1 MKYAYEKLME
11 DNDLTLSELPSDA
24 RHGINQLKKIEKS
37 IKMVQGR
44 GKSVSNDIMEQIRV
58 NDKWIVRE
66 ILDYIEDKDIDR
78 GELPNSAEDVIED
91 LHEETSDDTT
101 QPDTIG
107 LKVDKE
113 LKSLFEAGKT
123 LLTGEEIRDNAR
135 NTFEVIFDTYAK
147 DGENGVVTTY
157 YALIE
162 NAEGNFILTKK

>member
-11 DNDLTLSELPSDA
+11 ENNLTLSELPSDA
-24 RHGINQLKKIEKS
+24 KQGINQIKKIEKA
-37 IKMVQGR
+37 IKMVQSR
-44 GKSVSNDIMEQIRV
+44 GKSISKDVIEQVRV

-66 ILDYIEDKDIDR
+66 ILDYLEDKDVER

-91 LHEETSDDTT
+91 LNETSSNDTLAT
-101 QPDTIG
+101 DAIG
-107 LKVDKE
+107 LKIDKE
-113 LKSLFEAGKT
+113 LKALFDAGKT
-123 LLTGEEIRDNAR
+123 LLTGEDIRNNAR

>member
-11 DNDLTLSELPSDA
+11 ENNLTLSELPSDA
-24 RHGINQLKKIEKS
+24 KQGINQIKKIEKA
-37 IKMVQGR
+37 IKMVQSR
-44 GKSVSNDIMEQIRV
+44 GKSVSKDVIEQVRV

-66 ILDYIEDKDIDR
+66 ILDYLEDKDVER

-91 LHEETSDDTT
+91 LNESNDNEPKVDA
-101 QPDTIG
+101 IG
-107 LKVDKE
+107 LKIDKE
-113 LKSLFEAGKT
+113 LKALFDAGKT
-123 LLTGEEIRDNAR
+123 LLTGEDIRNNAR

>member
-11 DNDLTLSELPSDA
+11 ENNLTLSELPSDA
-24 RHGINQLKKIEKS
+24 KQGINQIKKIEKA
-37 IKMVQGR
+37 IKMVQSR
-44 GKSVSNDIMEQIRV
+44 GKSVSKDVIEQVRV

-66 ILDYIEDKDIDR
+66 ILDYLEDKDVER

-91 LHEETSDDTT
+91 LNESNDNEPKVDA
-101 QPDTIG
+101 IG
-107 LKVDKE
+107 LKIDKE
-113 LKSLFEAGKT
+113 LKALFDAGKT